1 MADVEKYLDLIT
13 AFHRGKPKFSAMVDA
28 VSRCFVGAQDSY
40 GRMVP
45 AYDLDDAV
53 GVQLDAVGEWVGI
66 SRNVRTP
73 LEGVY
78 FSLDSAGLGFEQGVW
93 QGPFDPDTGITSLD
107 DETYRVLIRA
117 KIGAN
122 HWDGTLESSAAILN
136 SIFSAGTSPI
146 PVNANAEPFGT
157 GDGATTQ
164 FQLKY
169 EGRPIFQVGSATL
182 FRNDWQGNQ
191 RLYPTPRTNLL
202 RQSTDLTLS
211 PWTGGPYAAFASP
224 LITPRG
230 DASAWAVIPAA
241 GTNLVS
247 GGRTN
252 VCPKPSAAPM
262 RITYSVIAKQAGFN
276 NARLW
281 LNGAN
286 TSTATAFT
294 NFSLVDGSITQTS
307 IGTDFSDL
315 QYGAVAL
322 GDGWWLLYIQ
332 VTTDAAANVVAR
344 LYTFQAGETVGDG
357 VRGIAFW
364 LPQVEVSDVAT
375 SRIETAASTVTVT
388 DYAASSTGLITMGQV
403 PAVGA
408 ALTWTGD
415 GEIYPSGTY
424 VFIQDNGD
432 MSIDIGIAGDRPTA
446 VFLALL
452 TGGYIP
458 IKPEGVRVNYFIV
471 PDVDGPLFGFDVRNQ
486 YISGFDVGAWGD
498 LYAS

>member
-13 AFHRGKPKFSAMVDA
+13 AFHRGRPKFSAMVEA
-28 VSRCFVGAQDSY
+28 VSKCFVGAQDSY
-40 GRMVP
+40 WQMVP
-45 AYDLDDAV
+45 AYDLDAAV

-78 FSLDSAGLGFEQGVW
+78 FSFDVAGLGFDQGAW

-107 DETYRVLIRA
+107 DDTYRILIRA

-122 HWDGTLESSAAILN
+122 RWDGTLESSAAILN
-136 SIFSAGTSPI
+136 SIFSAGTSPV

-169 EGRPIFQVGSATL
+169 QGRPVFQVGSAAI

-191 RLYPTPRTNLL
+191 RLYPTSRTNSAFYSFAKLPGWNGVNSYTL
-202 RQSTDLTLS
+202 TPGFGIAPDGSNESGFLST
-211 PWTGGPYAAFASP
+211 
-224 LITPRG
+224 
-230 DASAWAVIPAA
+230 A
-241 GTNLVS
+241 GTGTTPGCYPGTATSVNYVAGTRYVGSIWFKANPSSPSKRVRLLLNSSGFGLNKAVYFDVS
-247 GGRTN
+247 TGA
-252 VCPKPSAAPM
+252 V
-262 RITYSVIAKQAGFN
+262 SVIGGSSLPESYGSKSYPNGWT
-276 NARLW
+276 RVW
-281 LNGAN
+281 L
-286 TSTATAFT
+286 SQTATVTGAAHPPIPWF
-294 NFSLVDGSITQTS
+294 FDSIS
-307 IGTDFSDL
+307 
-315 QYGAVAL
+315 
-322 GDGWWLLYIQ
+322 
-332 VTTDAAANVVAR
+332 
-344 LYTFQAGETVGDG
+344 AGEGVEFWGEQIEVGTEPTSYIRTDG
-357 VRGIAFW
+357 AGA
-364 LPQVEVSDVAT
+364 
-375 SRIETAASTVTVT
+375 TVT

-403 PAVGA
+403 PAIGA

-415 GEIYPSGTY
+415 GQIYPAGTY

-432 MSIDIGIAGDRPTA
+432 MSIDIGIAGDRPSA

-471 PDVDGPLFGFDVRNQ
+471 SDVDGPLFGFDVSNQ
-486 YISGFDVGAWGD
+486 YISGLDVGAWGD
-498 LYAS
+498 LYSS